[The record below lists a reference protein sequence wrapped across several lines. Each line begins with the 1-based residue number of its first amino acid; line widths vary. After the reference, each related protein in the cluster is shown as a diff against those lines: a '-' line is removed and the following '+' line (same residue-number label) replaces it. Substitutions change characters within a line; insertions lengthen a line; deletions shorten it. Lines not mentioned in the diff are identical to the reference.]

1 MVGPNQ
7 GTPMIQHFV
16 KIANATFALLDDG
29 DAQRVKDAAVT
40 AVRAGGGLVEI
51 AAEPSALTALVSP
64 GVPVLFFTQTIDD
77 DADDADGWNGF
88 DINLD
93 QYAD

>member
-1 MVGPNQ
+1 
-7 GTPMIQHFV
+7 MIRNFV
-16 KIANATFALLDDG
+16 KIANTTFALIDDG

-51 AAEPSALTALVSP
+51 AAEPSTLTALVSP
-64 GVPVLFFTQTIDD
+64 GVPVLFFIQSVDD
-77 DADDADGWNGF
+77 DADDTDKWNGF

-93 QYAD
+93 QYVD